1 MFTVP
6 FAGWFVYLWQRK
18 QLRGTKLIN
27 AAELKTSTMD
37 SFHLKPRSMQKNIY
51 IYIVRPSSL
60 LVLHRAML
68 SFCFDWRSRAER
80 LKTFPVEVYNKIS
93 SGQVAETEKEK
104 DPQQAL
110 ITLINMHL

>member
-37 SFHLKPRSMQKNIY
+37 SFHLKPRSMQKKIY
-51 IYIVRPSSL
+51 IYS
-60 LVLHRAML
+60 
-68 SFCFDWRSRAER
+68 
-80 LKTFPVEVYNKIS
+80 
-93 SGQVAETEKEK
+93 
-104 DPQQAL
+104 
-110 ITLINMHL
+110 